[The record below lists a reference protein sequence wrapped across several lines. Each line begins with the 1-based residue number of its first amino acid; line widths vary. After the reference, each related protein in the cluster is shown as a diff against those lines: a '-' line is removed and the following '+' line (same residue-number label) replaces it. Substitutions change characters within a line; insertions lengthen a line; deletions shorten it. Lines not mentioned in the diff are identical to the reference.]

1 MSAFFDQTHIQQILH
16 TINLVDIISN
26 YVSLKP
32 KGKEMVGLCPFHEDS
47 RPSLNVNTSKQ
58 IFKCFACG
66 AGGDVFKFMMMREKL
81 SFPEAVIFLAEK
93 AGVKLPERRREPG
106 EGVDRNALEKLNR
119 WAGRYYMG
127 LYAGEGG
134 ERARKYV
141 ADRGISEETADQ
153 FRLGWAPAE
162 WDILVGAA
170 QKESVDFDSL
180 VKLGLLI
187 QKEQGGYYDRF
198 RERLIFPVIDA
209 MGRVTGFGGRTLGDD
224 PAKYLNSP
232 ESVLFDKSRALYGIH
247 AAKDSIVKERVA
259 IVVEGYTD
267 CLMAHQFGL
276 TNVVATLGTA
286 LTSEHAQALSRYADE
301 IVLVFDS
308 DMAGVKAADRA
319 IEIFFG
325 QQIEVKLV
333 SLPKGM
339 DPCDY
344 LLEYGRDSLAE
355 LVGQA
360 VEALEYKW
368 QTMLS
373 RLEGDD
379 SVSGRK
385 RAVEEFLNMAAQ
397 AFNRGGLDAISRGF
411 VLNKVAKLVGQPA
424 DEVYKRLGQLER
436 RLGGRATTGAQQPLR
451 QRAAETD
458 SYTSSVRQML
468 EVLLN
473 RSELFELAKGA
484 LPEGWKTD
492 DPILRPIAE
501 RIWDYGEQG
510 GRGGCAEIMAMV
522 ESTELSRIMTDM
534 ALEGEQRGNFEQ
546 SLADALSNINLLL
559 ADQDRQVLR
568 EQITVSK
575 EKYGIAAQTAMMKD
589 IQSKLKSREDFRRY
603 PMVK

>member
-1 MSAFFDQTHIQQILH
+1 MSAFFDQTHIQQILQ
-16 TINLVDIISN
+16 TINLVDIVSS
-26 YVSLKP
+26 YVSLKS

-66 AGGDVFKFMMMREKL
+66 AGGDVIKFMMLREKL
-81 SFPEAVIFLAEK
+81 SFPEAVVFLAEK
-93 AGVKLPERRREPG
+93 AGIKLPERRREAG
-106 EGVDRNALEKLNR
+106 EGVDRNELEKLNR
-119 WAGRYYMG
+119 WAGRYYRG
-127 LYAGEGG
+127 LYAGAGG

-141 ADRGISEETADQ
+141 EGRGISKETADR
-153 FRLGWAPAE
+153 FGLGWAPAE
-162 WDILVGAA
+162 WDTLAGAA
-170 QKESVDFDSL
+170 RKESVNFDHL

-209 MGRVTGFGGRTLGDD
+209 MGRVIGFGGRTLGDD

-247 AAKDSIVKERVA
+247 GAKDSIVKERRA

-267 CLMAHQFGL
+267 CIMAHQYGL

-286 LTSEHAQALSRYADE
+286 LTTEHAQALSRYGDE
-301 IVLVFDS
+301 IVLMFDA
-308 DMAGVKAADRA
+308 DRAGVKAADRA

-344 LLEYGRDSLAE
+344 LLEYGRDSLAD

-360 VEALEYKW
+360 TEALEYKW
-368 QTMLS
+368 QTTLR

-379 SVSGRK
+379 SVNGRR
-385 RAVEEFLNMAAQ
+385 RAVEEFLNLTAQ

-436 RLGGRATTGAQQPLR
+436 RLGARATAGTSQPFKP
-451 QRAAETD
+451 RAAMTD

-473 RSELFELAKGA
+473 RSDLFERVKGA
-484 LPEGWKTD
+484 LPEDWKTE

-501 RIWDYGEQG
+501 RIWEYSAQG
-510 GRGGCAEIMAMV
+510 GRGGCVEIIAMV
-522 ESTELSRIMTDM
+522 ESTELCKIMTDM

-546 SLADALSNINLLL
+546 SLADALSNIKLLL
-559 ADQDRQVLR
+559 ADRERQTIR
-568 EQITVSK
+568 EHIATSS
-575 EKYGIAAQTAMMKD
+575 EKYGAAAQTAMLKD
-589 IQSKLKSREDFRRY
+589 IQSKLREDKRRY
-603 PMVK
+603 PMVR

>member
-1 MSAFFDQTHIQQILH
+1 VSAFFDQTHIQQILH

-47 RPSLNVNTSKQ
+47 RPSLNVNASKQ

-81 SFPEAVIFLAEK
+81 SFPEAVVFLAEK
-93 AGVKLPERRREPG
+93 AGIKLPERRREPG
-106 EGVDRNALEKLNR
+106 EGVDRNELEKVNR
-119 WAGRYYMG
+119 WAGRYFQG

-141 ADRGISEETADQ
+141 EDRGINKETADR
-153 FRLGWAPAE
+153 FGLGWAPAE
-162 WDILVGAA
+162 WDNLVKAA
-170 QKESVDFDSL
+170 QKESVNFDHL

-187 QKEQGGYYDRF
+187 QKEQGGNYDRF

-209 MGRVTGFGGRTLGDD
+209 MGRVIGFGGRTLGDD

-247 AAKDSIVKERVA
+247 AAKDSIVKERSA

-267 CLMAHQFGL
+267 CIIAHQFGL
-276 TNVVATLGTA
+276 SNVVATLGTA

-308 DMAGVKAADRA
+308 DMAGAKAADRA

-344 LLEYGRDSLAE
+344 LLEYGRDSLAD

-360 VEALEYKW
+360 IEALEYKW

-379 SVSGRK
+379 SISGRK
-385 RAVEEFLNMAAQ
+385 RAVEEFLNLTAQ

-411 VLNKVAKLVGQPA
+411 VLNKIAKLVGQPA

-436 RLGGRATTGAQQPLR
+436 RLGARATAGTQQPLK
-451 QRAAETD
+451 QRAPVTD

-484 LPEGWKTD
+484 LPEGWETD

-510 GRGGCAEIMAMV
+510 GRGGCAEIIAMV
-522 ESTELSRIMTDM
+522 ESTELSKIMTDM
-534 ALEGEQRGNFEQ
+534 ALEGEQRGNFEK
-546 SLADALSNINLLL
+546 SLADALSNIKLIL
-559 ADQDRQVLR
+559 ADRERQTIR
-568 EQITVSK
+568 EHIATSA
-575 EKYGIAAQTAMMKD
+575 EKYGDAAETALLKD
-589 IQSKLKSREDFRRY
+589 IQSKLREDKRRY
-603 PMVK
+603 PMVR

>member
-1 MSAFFDQTHIQQILH
+1 VSAFFEQTHIQQILH
-16 TINLVDIISN
+16 TINLVDIVSN

-47 RPSLNVNTSKQ
+47 KPSLNVNTSKQ

-66 AGGDVFKFMMMREKL
+66 AGGDVFKFMMMRERL
-81 SFPEAVIFLAEK
+81 SFPEAVVFLAEK

-106 EGVDRNALEKLNR
+106 EGVDRNELEKLNR

-127 LYAGEGG
+127 LYAGAGG

-141 ADRGISEETADQ
+141 EDRGISKETADQ

-170 QKESVDFDSL
+170 QKESVHFDHL

-209 MGRVTGFGGRTLGDD
+209 MGRVIGFGGRTLGDD

-247 AAKDSIVKERVA
+247 VAKDSIVKARSA

-267 CLMAHQFGL
+267 CIMAHQFGL

-286 LTSEHAQALSRYADE
+286 LTTEHAQALSRYADE

-308 DMAGVKAADRA
+308 DMAGAKAADRA

-344 LLEYGRDSLAE
+344 LLEYGRDSLTD
-355 LVGQA
+355 LVGEA
-360 VEALEYKW
+360 TEALEYKW
-368 QTMLS
+368 QAMLS
-373 RLEGDD
+373 HLEGDD
-379 SVSGRK
+379 SVNGRK
-385 RAVEEFLNMAAQ
+385 RAVEEFLNLAAQ

-436 RLGGRATTGAQQPLR
+436 RLGARAAAGTQQPLK
-451 QRAAETD
+451 QRAAATD

-473 RSELFELAKGA
+473 RSELFDLAKGA

-510 GRGGCAEIMAMV
+510 GRGGCVEIIAMV

-534 ALEGEQRGNFEQ
+534 ALEGEQRGNFEK
-546 SLADALSNINLLL
+546 SLADALSNIKLIL
-559 ADQDRQVLR
+559 ADRERQTIR
-568 EQITVSK
+568 EHIATSA
-575 EKYGIAAQTAMMKD
+575 ERYGAAAETALLKD
-589 IQSKLKSREDFRRY
+589 IQSKLREDKRRY
-603 PMVK
+603 PMVR